1 MTRRVK
7 AAAAIVVGMS
17 LSAVLPSGEVGAAP
31 GGECD
36 IPNGS
41 DFCVDDGSEVPGQP
55 AAPAAHPEGR
65 SSEGGGDRGPRCTWR
80 QDGVV
85 GPAGGVDGG
94 PFLEVAGT
102 KSPGAEL
109 QAEVCDGVYTGRVR
123 GVPAGT
129 PAPAPALPAPELL
142 ASIVRVRLEGS
153 LPEPTVASTPA
164 PGVAALV
171 GYPSFVSV
179 TNWTGV
185 VTEGECDPTG
195 LLCVTVTATPALRF
209 SPGEPDSPVLE
220 CAGPG
225 VPFDPAGDPFE
236 QAAAAEACA
245 HPYRLRTGVDGRP
258 GEWPGEVTVVWELA
272 WSSTSGARGP
282 LAPVEKSAPV
292 PRAVNEVQTVVVSA
306 GE

>member
-1 MTRRVK
+1 MNRLAVPLIAAL
-7 AAAAIVVGMS
+7 AAASISLMS
-17 LSAVLPSGEVGAAP
+17 ATLVAAAP
-31 GGECD
+31 ADEC
-36 IPNGS
+36 PLK
-41 DFCVDDGSEVPGQP
+41 DFCVSDEVETPG
-55 AAPAAHPEGR
+55 APATPASQGGDEGR
-65 SSEGGGDRGPRCTWR
+65 AGGHRSTGPVCRWK
-80 QDGVV
+80 QSGVA

-94 PFLEVAGT
+94 PFLEVVGT
-102 KSPGAEL
+102 KSPEAAL
-109 QAEVCDGVYTGRVR
+109 YAEVCDGVYTGRVR
-123 GVPAGT
+123 WVPAGT
-129 PAPAPALPAPELL
+129 PAPAPAPPAPELL

-195 LLCVTVTATPALRF
+195 VLCVTVTATPAMRF
-209 SPGEPDSPVLE
+209 SPGEPDSSVLE

-225 VPFDPAGDPFE
+225 VPFDPAGDPLE

-245 HPYRLRTGVDGRP
+245 HPYRVRTGVDGRP

-272 WSSTSGARGP
+272 WSSTSGARGS
-282 LAPVEKSAPV
+282 LAPVEKSASV
-292 PRAVNEVQTVVVSA
+292 PRGVNEVQTVVESA
-306 GE
+306 GEGAR